1 MEEVR
6 TGPHKSEWISLKGED
21 AVKKDLGNGNLCIL
35 PYKSVCT
42 ISIHKGT
49 LIQTKFGI
57 GKQMSENLV
66 RWMPKSQMPKRFIE
80 NRNIKGTRTSARR
93 QRELR
98 SFMRIDGVYNIFTLA
113 LVQNFPCG

>member
-1 MEEVR
+1 M
-6 TGPHKSEWISLKGED
+6 HFAIQ
-21 AVKKDLGNGNLCIL
+21 A
-35 PYKSVCT
+35 VCT
-42 ISIHKGT
+42 IGIHNGT

-80 NRNIKGTRTSARR
+80 NINIKGTRIGARR

-98 SFMRIDGVYNIFTLA
+98 SFMRIDGVYTIFTLA